1 MLYLKRRIV
10 EGHNDRG
17 TVINHINEVKKLR
30 QMIWKWN
37 KTVMNTGPVWW
48 QCYEG
53 CLGVWDGRINKHA
66 QVYLAVVEMWYVR
79 DVRCICY
86 TTLERPAGLRDE
98 RPAWSAARWI
108 CTGCPLSLL
117 QANLRSFIQRSFTK
131 VNVRWR
137 AGLVSPISRPPSYFT
152 LAACVPHWLTLG
164 AKYDRWCWP
173 SSVSQDVF

>member
-98 RPAWSAARWI
+98 RPASSAARCI
-108 CTGCPLSLL
+108 CTGCPSLSCRPTLEVLCSGVL
-117 QANLRSFIQRSFTK
+117 QRWMSVKEPGWCPPSHVLRH
-131 VNVRWR
+131 
-137 AGLVSPISRPPSYFT
+137 ISRV
-152 LAACVPHWLTLG
+152 AACVPHWLTLG